1 MGFLDRLFGH
11 REPTSRQM
19 AKDRLQLVL
28 VHDRINIS
36 PGMLDTMKDEMIKV
50 ISKYVEIDPDGV
62 EVTFSQSKRQSR
74 LTADIPV
81 VGPVRRHPRKSS
93 GGAKAYRSQAE
104 AGGDG

>member
-1 MGFLDRLFGH
+1 MRFLDRLFK
-11 REPTSRQM
+11 RQEPTSRQM

-62 EVTFSQSKRQSR
+62 EVTFTQSKRQSR

-81 VGPVRRHPRKSS
+81 VGPVRRHPKKSS
-93 GGAKAYRSQAE
+93 ARATAVHGRAE
-104 AGGDG
+104 VGGDG

>member
-1 MGFLDRLFGH
+1 MPSLWDRLFG
-11 REPTSRQM
+11 REPSSAEQ
-19 AKDRLQLVL
+19 AKERLKLVL

-36 PGMLDTMKDEMIKV
+36 PAMLDTMKDEMIKV

-81 VGPVRRHPRKSS
+81 VGPARHQPKKSS
-93 GGAKAYRSQAE
+93 GKAKTVRRQAE
-104 AGGDG
+104 VGGDG

>member
-1 MGFLDRLFGH
+1 MRFLDRLFG
-11 REPTSRQM
+11 RQEPTSRQV

-28 VHDRINIS
+28 VHDRVNIS
-36 PGMLDTMKDEMIKV
+36 PAMLDTMKDEMIKV

-74 LTADIPV
+74 LTADIPI
-81 VGPVRRHPRKSS
+81 VGPARRQTKKGS
-93 GGAKAYRSQAE
+93 GKAKAVRSQAE

>member
-1 MGFLDRLFGH
+1 MRFLDRLFQR
-11 REPTSRQM
+11 REPTSRQV

-36 PGMLDTMKDEMIKV
+36 PAMLDKMKDEMIKV
-50 ISKYVEIDPDGV
+50 ISQYVEIDPDGV

-74 LTADIPV
+74 LTADIPI
-81 VGPVRRHPRKSS
+81 VGPFRQTRRSS
-93 GGAKAYRSQAE
+93 EKAKAARRQAE

>member
-1 MGFLDRLFGH
+1 MRFLDRLFGRH
-11 REPTSRQM
+11 EPTSREV

-36 PGMLDTMKDEMIKV
+36 PAMLDTMKDEMIKV

-81 VGPVRRHPRKSS
+81 VGPVRRQHTKGS
-93 GGAKAYRSQAE
+93 GRERAVRSQAE

>member
-1 MGFLDRLFGH
+1 
-11 REPTSRQM
+11 
-19 AKDRLQLVL
+19 VL

-36 PGMLDTMKDEMIKV
+36 PAMLDTMKDEMIKV

-81 VGPVRRHPRKSS
+81 VGPVRHQTKKGS
-93 GGAKAYRSQAE
+93 GKAKTVHSQAE

>member
-1 MGFLDRLFGH
+1 MSFLDRLFGR

-81 VGPVRRHPRKSS
+81 VGPVRRQAKRSS
-93 GGAKAYRSQAE
+93 ERAKAARSQAE
-104 AGGDG
+104 VGGDG

>member
-1 MGFLDRLFGH
+1 MRFLDRLFGRH
-11 REPTSRQM
+11 EPTSRQV

-36 PGMLDTMKDEMIKV
+36 PAMLDTMKDEMIKV

-81 VGPVRRHPRKSS
+81 VGPARRQAKKSS
-93 GGAKAYRSQAE
+93 AKAKTVRSQAE

>member
-1 MGFLDRLFGH
+1 MRFLDRLFG
-11 REPTSRQM
+11 RNEPTSRQV

-36 PGMLDTMKDEMIKV
+36 PAMLDTLKAEMIKV
-50 ISKYVEIDPDGV
+50 ISKYVEIDPEGV

-81 VGPVRRHPRKSS
+81 VGPVKRPTRKSS
-93 GGAKAYRSQAE
+93 GRAKAVRSQAE

>member
-1 MGFLDRLFGH
+1 MRFLDRLFQH
-11 REPTSRQM
+11 REPTSRQV

-36 PGMLDTMKDEMIKV
+36 PAMLDTMKDEMIKV
-50 ISKYVEIDPDGV
+50 ISQYVEIDPDGV

-74 LTADIPV
+74 LTADIPI
-81 VGPVRRHPRKSS
+81 VGPFRQTRRSS
-93 GGAKAYRSQAE
+93 EKAKAARRQAE

>member
-1 MGFLDRLFGH
+1 MRFLDRLFGRH
-11 REPTSRQM
+11 EPTSRQV

-28 VHDRINIS
+28 VHDRISIS
-36 PGMLDTMKDEMIKV
+36 PAMLDTMKDEMIKV

-81 VGPVRRHPRKSS
+81 VGPARRQAKKSS
-93 GGAKAYRSQAE
+93 GKAKAVRSQAE